1 MIKQRT
7 QPLFLLL
14 SLVLLLAG
22 CGSAGSG
29 NPAASGPAP
38 SPVASAGSA
47 LSEAPEAPEAP
58 AAEAAGT
65 PSGSPAAS
73 GAQPE
78 PERLTLMLD
87 WYPNAVH
94 TFLYAA
100 EEKGFFA
107 EQGLEVELKMPAET
121 NDALRLAAAGTI
133 DLALTYQPQ
142 ILMARGEQ
150 IPVKSV
156 GAVVR
161 HPLNHLMTLENS
173 GITRPADLAGRTV
186 GYSSIPL
193 YEVMVRTMVR
203 QDGGD
208 PGKIALLDI
217 GFNLVPSLS
226 TGQADAIMGGFINHE
241 QLLLEKEG
249 HPVRSLNPAEYGVP
263 DYYELVFAASDR
275 TVETKAELLK
285 RFMLAAAEGQQYV
298 RDHPEEALGFLL
310 KHEEQTSP
318 LDPDIEQK
326 SLEILLPLMD
336 AGSQP
341 FGYQD
346 AASWDRVAEWLK
358 QNDMLGEAG
367 TAEEAFVN
375 LL

>member
-1 MIKQRT
+1 MIKQRIR
-7 QPLFLLL
+7 PLFLLL

-29 NPAASGPAP
+29 NSAASGSAS
-38 SPVASAGSA
+38 SPVASAGTA
-47 LSEAPEAPEAP
+47 LSEAPGVP
-58 AAEAAGT
+58 AAEAAAADT
-65 PSGSPAAS
+65 TDGSPAAS

-173 GITRPADLAGRTV
+173 GIKRPADLAGRTV

-193 YEVMVRTMVR
+193 YEAMVRTMVR

-208 PGKIALLDI
+208 PEQVTLLDI

-241 QLLLEKEG
+241 RLLLEKEG
-249 HPVRSLNPAEYGVP
+249 HSVRSLNPAEYGVP

-275 TVETKAELLK
+275 TVDTKTELLK
-285 RFMLAAAEGQQYV
+285 RFMQAAAKGQQYV
-298 RDHPEEALGFLL
+298 RDHPKEALELLL

-346 AASWDRVAEWLK
+346 EASWDRVAEWLK
-358 QNDMLGEAG
+358 QNDMLGEA
-367 TAEEAFVN
+367 EEAFVN